1 MQRGMRLS
9 LSIPLLAFAPST
21 PPFER
26 ARGRLPGSGAWRGRT
41 PPAVRLNRLL
51 DLISLWRERARSRRL
66 LASFDDRMLADIG
79 VERATAFYEAEKPF
93 WRG

>member
-1 MQRGMRLS
+1 MRLS
-9 LSIPLLAFAPST
+9 LLIPFVAFAPAT

-26 ARGRLPGSGAWRGRT
+26 PSGRLPGSGAWHGRT
-41 PPAVRLNRLL
+41 PPALRVSRLL
-51 DLISLWRERARSRRL
+51 DLIFLWRERARGRRL
-66 LASFDDRMLADIG
+66 LATFDDRMLADIG